1 MTRIRR
7 GMMLAFSLLLISAT
21 AVAAPKAYQLS
32 VSGLSCPF
40 CAYGIEKQLHQ
51 IKGVDRLTTDV
62 RSGTIT
68 VVMTEGATLDEA
80 TAKRA
85 VQAAGFTLEGFE
97 QIQATTSN
105 DLEQR
110 P

>member
-7 GMMLAFSLLLISAT
+7 RPMLALSLLLISAA
-21 AVAAPKAYQLS
+21 AVAGPKAYQVS

-40 CAYGIEKQLHQ
+40 CAYGIEKKLHQ
-51 IKGVDRLTTDV
+51 IKGVERLTTDV

-68 VVMTEGATLDEA
+68 VVMAEGATLDEA

-85 VQAAGFTLEGFE
+85 VQAAGFTLEGFKE
-97 QIQATTSN
+97 IQATTSN
-105 DLEQR
+105 DPKQR

>member
-7 GMMLAFSLLLISAT
+7 RIVLALSLLLTSAA

-32 VSGLSCPF
+32 VSGLACPF

-51 IKGVDRLTTDV
+51 IKGVERLTTDV
-62 RSGTIT
+62 KSGTIT
-68 VVMTEGATLDEA
+68 VVMTEGATLDES

-85 VQAAGFTLEGFE
+85 VQAAGFTLQGFKE
-97 QIQATTSN
+97 IQATTSS
-105 DLEQR
+105 DVEQR